1 MSEKKDKR
9 YLPDEFKP
17 EYWKGRGVTQ
27 IVIGVVIAIFGAFT
41 PNQGIFFVIGGIV
54 WAIFGICL
62 VVSDY
67 IKEDKEIDRLIEE
80 KEKAKRQTDNK
91 TTKKSSDDYDNEL

>member
-1 MSEKKDKR
+1 MSEKKDKW

-17 EYWKGRGVTQ
+17 NYWKGRGVTQ
-27 IVIGVVIAIFGAFT
+27 IVIGVVIAIFGAFN
-41 PNQGIFFVIGGIV
+41 PNQGIFFIIGGIV

-67 IKEDKEIDRLIEE
+67 IKEGEEIDRLIEE
-80 KEKAKRQTDNK
+80 KEKAK
-91 TTKKSSDDYDNEL
+91 KKGKK